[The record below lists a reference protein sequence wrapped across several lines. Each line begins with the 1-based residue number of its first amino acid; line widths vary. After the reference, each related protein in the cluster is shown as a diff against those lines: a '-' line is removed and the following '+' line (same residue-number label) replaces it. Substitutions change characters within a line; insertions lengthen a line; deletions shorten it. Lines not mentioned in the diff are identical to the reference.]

1 MYIEKLMMIKSIAH
15 KLVIA
20 AAALAWL
27 MRTISK
33 GVS

>member
-1 MYIEKLMMIKSIAH
+1 MCIEKLMMDYIITH
-15 KLVIA
+15 KLVVA

-27 MRTISK
+27 MLTISK